1 MLSTSQW
8 MLPLERGSPNPGQSG
23 GWPGTPPSEGP
34 RPCLSGAAGAREPC
48 QYVLCSGHT
57 RWQTPALPGPRSCW
71 ETGGLSCPRSTFLQR
86 GPGDSPRRVPVH
98 SRASRALSQ
107 APGFRPLGGG
117 GVWWAW
123 APALNEPCP
132 SRPEPAPCSSMA
144 DHRRAHRPVLAA
156 VADPLSW
163 GCGDKGEAAL
173 GLCSPGGPG
182 SPSSSLSCCR
192 RGQSTPPGRCT
203 EELGSVRCHRPF
215 LSWA

>member
-1 MLSTSQW
+1 MSSVLATRGGRRLPCQAPEAAGKLEDSAVQDQPSSSVARETSRGGSLFTAEHLGLSHK
-8 MLPLERGSPNPGQSG
+8 PLASDPWVEVASG
-23 GWPGTPPSEGP
+23 GPGH
-34 RPCLSGAAGAREPC
+34 L
-48 QYVLCSGHT
+48 H
-57 RWQTPALPGPRSCW
+57 
-71 ETGGLSCPRSTFLQR
+71 
-86 GPGDSPRRVPVH
+86 
-98 SRASRALSQ
+98 
-107 APGFRPLGGG
+107 
-117 GVWWAW
+117 
-123 APALNEPCP
+123 LNEPCVWVSLNRPP

-192 RGQSTPPGRCT
+192 RGQSTPPGGCT